1 MTMVMQSTSS
11 YETVKVHTVYEFAI
25 CTSPIIYLVSPPKI
39 LSNLCFSFLL
49 GITVVLR
56 EIEDNMLMRT
66 FVGQRRFIIGYVQI
80 ANKTRKIW
88 IQFYSQ
94 F

>member
-1 MTMVMQSTSS
+1 MTMLMQSTSS

-49 GITVVLR
+49 GITVVLT
-56 EIEDNMLMRT
+56 EIDDDA
-66 FVGQRRFIIGYVQI
+66 Y
-80 ANKTRKIW
+80 ANFCGPKKVYYW
-88 IQFYSQ
+88 ICANCK
-94 F
+94 